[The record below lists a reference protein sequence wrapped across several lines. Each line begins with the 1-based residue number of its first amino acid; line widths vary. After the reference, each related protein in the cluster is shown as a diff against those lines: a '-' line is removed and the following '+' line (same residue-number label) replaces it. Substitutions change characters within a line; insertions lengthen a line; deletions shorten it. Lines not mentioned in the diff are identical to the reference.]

1 MDYLVAPYEA
11 DSQISY
17 LQISDQVDFAISED
31 SDLVSYGCKKIM
43 YKLNLVGQGDF
54 LNLDFYRSE
63 DAKPLRMNLKDKA
76 LRSFLN
82 FSFENT
88 IAACIL
94 SGCDY
99 LPSIKGIGIKKAVD
113 FLDRCGKLEAVVMR
127 LKFEKT
133 FMGRIP
139 EFYAETAL
147 KISLVFKYQTV
158 YDPIRKTLV
167 PIRDF
172 PENVEL
178 TSNELTLIGEK

>member
-1 MDYLVAPYEA
+1 MVAPYEA

-17 LQISDQVDFAISED
+17 LQISHQVDFAISED
-31 SDLVSYGCKKIM
+31 SDLVSYGCRKILF
-43 YKLNLVGQGDF
+43 KLNLTGLGDF
-54 LNLDFYRSE
+54 LNIDFYKSE
-63 DAKPLRMNLKDKA
+63 EAKPLRVNLKDKA

-82 FSFENT
+82 FTYENT

-113 FLDRCGKLEAVVMR
+113 FLERCGKLESVVMR

-139 EFYAETAL
+139 ELYAETAL

-158 YDPIRKTLV
+158 YDPIRKQLV

-178 TSNELTLIGEK
+178 TQNELTLIGER